1 MTKLELTIGD
11 IKVSWE
17 APSEYL
23 TADEL
28 VQAFNGLMVA
38 QTFQPE
44 SVRRAMSE
52 FAEESLPVYVNQ

>member
-17 APSEYL
+17 SPSDSL

-28 VQAFNGLMVA
+28 VQAFSGLMVTH
-38 QTFQPE
+38 TFMQE
-44 SVRRAMSE
+44 SVNEAMLE
-52 FAEESLPVYVNQ
+52 FAEDNLMG